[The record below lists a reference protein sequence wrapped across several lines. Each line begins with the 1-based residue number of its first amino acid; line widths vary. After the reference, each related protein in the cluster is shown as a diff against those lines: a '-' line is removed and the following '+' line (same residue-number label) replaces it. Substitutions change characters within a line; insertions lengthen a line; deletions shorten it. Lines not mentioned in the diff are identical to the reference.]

1 MVDVDHILQTELPQE
16 DREVLAEDKQRW
28 QRMGAGQHLSD
39 WLAYAPGLRIR
50 RKLAMRV
57 NHTNKSE
64 GRGYTE
70 TYGQLL
76 RLAVFDIKDKR
87 LMTTLTAIAWLD
99 DDLERM
105 TILRE
110 LLDIMTQGER
120 SRLNSPISA
129 RQRVEGVLKA
139 RLGGTEEKLRSSP
152 VAILK
157 EKNMELTRQLAF
169 AEEKL
174 AAADA
179 GSLFD
184 LQKDSVANIG
194 KVIRDTITPSRA
206 RSLADQLRL
215 PKKPTVSEAAMVFV
229 EAVKAAGLTKEQR
242 AKEISR
248 MLPSLDIT
256 LHENFGIS

>member
-1 MVDVDHILQTELPQE
+1 
-16 DREVLAEDKQRW
+16 
-28 QRMGAGQHLSD
+28 MGAGQHLSD

-57 NHTNKSE
+57 NYTNKPE

-76 RLAVFDIKDKR
+76 RLAGFDIKDKR

-105 TILRE
+105 TIMRE
-110 LLDIMTQGER
+110 ILDAMTLGER

-129 RQRVEGVLKA
+129 RQRVEHVLKA
-139 RLGGTEEKLRSSP
+139 RVGGTEEKLRNSP

-157 EKNMELTRQLAF
+157 QKNLELARELAH
-169 AEEKL
+169 AEERL

-184 LQKDSVANIG
+184 LKKDSAADIAR
-194 KVIRDTITPSRA
+194 VICATVTPGRA
-206 RSLADQLRL
+206 RNIADAIR
-215 PKKPTVSEAAMVFV
+215 
-229 EAVKAAGLTKEQR
+229 QR
-242 AKEISR
+242 IK
-248 MLPSLDIT
+248 D
-256 LHENFGIS
+256 GGK